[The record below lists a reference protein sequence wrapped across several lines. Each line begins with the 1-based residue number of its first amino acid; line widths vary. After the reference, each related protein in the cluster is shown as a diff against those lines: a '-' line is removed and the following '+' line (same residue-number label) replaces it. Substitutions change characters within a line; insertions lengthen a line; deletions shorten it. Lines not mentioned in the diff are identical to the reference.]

1 MIHITRGA
9 INYIYT
15 TLKEKQTN
23 TTGVY
28 YLFECENILTKEK
41 KYFLPTSVDVTTDR
55 YEKIKLQETD
65 SEILTGG
72 KVKLKPS
79 GTWKYTVY
87 EQTSSSN
94 LVPTAESV
102 VGVIETGILQVSNAT
117 EEVTYNFHTTTE
129 TNYIHIP

>member
-87 EQTSSSN
+87 EQTSNSN
-94 LVPTAESV
+94 LSPVSESV
-102 VGVIETGILQVSNAT
+102 VGVLETGILQVSNAT
-117 EEVTYNFHTTTE
+117 EEVTYNIHTTTE